1 MPKATLTFQL
11 PEEAAEFRITL
22 NAGELHSALWE
33 LKERIRS
40 FLKYEQLSESEVA
53 KLEELRAMIPYDL
66 LEE

>member
-33 LKERIRS
+33 IHNRIRS
-40 FLKYEQLSESEVA
+40 ILKYDQLSDAERARFED
-53 KLEELRAMIPYDL
+53 LRTMVPYDL
-66 LEE
+66 LEG